1 MSISWGII
9 GAGDVCEIKSGPAFN
24 LIEGSQLTA
33 VMRRDG
39 AMARDYAQRHGVPKW
54 YDDADALI
62 NDPDITAVY
71 IATPPDSH
79 EEYTHKVA
87 AAGKPVYVEKPMAMS
102 YDQCINMVN
111 ACAHAGVPLYVA
123 YYRRALAN
131 FLAIK
136 RWLEE
141 GTIGDVRFVEIQLHK
156 SIKQDLSFKNKGI
169 DHWRTDP
176 VRSGGGYFNDLAS
189 HQLDIM
195 DMLFG
200 PIVHARAYHLNQAGV
215 YAADDIVLGQFQFEG
230 GMPGQGSWCFT
241 TSPAAEKEVTT
252 IYGSKGTISFPYFG
266 DSSVTI
272 HLDGQVPVR
281 HTFDVPKNIQHSL
294 IQTIVDDLR
303 GRGTC
308 PSTGESAA
316 RTNRVMDWMIS

>member
-24 LIEGSQLTA
+24 LVEGSQLTA

-39 AMARDYAQRHGVPKW
+39 AKARDYALRHGVPKW
-54 YDDADALI
+54 YDDAEALI
-62 NDPDITAVY
+62 QDPEITAIY

-79 EEYTHKVA
+79 EEYTLKVA
-87 AAGKPVYVEKPMAMS
+87 AAGKPVYVEKPMALS
-102 YDQCINMVN
+102 YDQCLNMIN
-111 ACAHAGVPLYVA
+111 ACTRAGVPLYVA

-136 RWLEE
+136 RWLTE
-141 GTIGDVRFVEIQLHK
+141 GIIGEVRFVDIQVHK
-156 SIKQDLSFKNKGI
+156 SLQKDRHFKINGI
-169 DHWRTDP
+169 DNWRTDP
-176 VRSGGGYFNDLAS
+176 TISGGGYFNDLAC
-189 HQLDIM
+189 HQLDIL

-200 PIVHARAYHLNQAGV
+200 PIVRAQGYHLNQAGV

-241 TSPAAEKEVTT
+241 TSAGAEKEITT

-272 HLDGQVPVR
+272 HLDGQAPEK
-281 HTFDVPKNIQHSL
+281 HFFEVPKNIQLSL

-303 GRGTC
+303 GTGSC

-316 RTNRVMDWMIS
+316 RTSRVMDWMSS